1 MKKLIV
7 VDVVALTQKHLS
19 KELVPNI
26 SKIFENG
33 FFVPMIPSFPAVTCS
48 VQASMTTGQYPSDHG
63 IISNG
68 FYDRQTKSVSFWE
81 QYGSLVEKPR
91 IWSALKQKN
100 PNLKTAVL
108 FFQNSLY
115 VDSDIVITPKPIH
128 LDKKLVMWCYSK
140 PVGYYE
146 ELVKE
151 IGEFDLSSYWGPF
164 SSLKS
169 SKWIMDAVK
178 HTLKKQ
184 LPDLMLVYLPHL
196 DYAGQKYGPQSNEFQ
211 KSLMELDNI
220 IGELL
225 EFLESNNLQH
235 QYNIMIL
242 SEYSFEKVSKSI
254 SPNVILRDEGLL
266 DLRNIGGKEYIDF
279 ENSKAFAMVDH
290 QIAHVFVKQGIED
303 SVTKIFKKYDDSISE
318 ILDKKTQMN
327 LKILH
332 PKSGELILCAQD
344 SSWFNYYWWKDRE
357 RAPDFAFNVDIHRKP
372 GFDPLELFIDTS
384 SKTISQDVSLI
395 KGSHGIVKN
404 NEQDNL
410 PICGLSIST
419 KETPD
424 LIDVTQIAPTIMNI
438 LGFSYDF
445 PSQPFCKF

>member
-7 VDVVALTQKHLS
+7 LDVVALTKMHLS
-19 KELVPNI
+19 DALVPNI
-26 SKIFENG
+26 SKIFEKG
-33 FFVPMIPSFPAVTCS
+33 FFAPMTPSFPAVTCS
-48 VQASMTTGQYPSDHG
+48 VQASITSGYYPSDHG

-68 FYDRQTKSVSFWE
+68 FYDRKTKLVSFWE

-91 IWSALKQKN
+91 VWSILKQKN

-115 VDSDIVITPKPIH
+115 IDSDIVITPKPIH
-128 LDKKLVMWCYSK
+128 LYNKMVMWCYSK

-146 ELVKE
+146 EIVKS

-169 SKWIMDAVK
+169 SKWIMDAAK
-178 HTLKKQ
+178 HTIKKH
-184 LPDLMLVYLPHL
+184 LPDLMFVYLPHL

-211 KSLMELDNI
+211 KSLVELDNI

-225 EFLESNNLQH
+225 EFLDSNNLQH
-235 QYNIMIL
+235 QYDIMIL
-242 SEYSFEKVSKSI
+242 SEYSFEKVNKSI
-254 SPNVILRDEGLL
+254 SPNVILRDEGFLSIRKIEGREYL
-266 DLRNIGGKEYIDF
+266 DLEH
-279 ENSKAFAMVDH
+279 SKAFAMVDH
-290 QIAHVFVKQGIED
+290 QIAHVFVKPGIEEA
-303 SVTKIFKKYDDSISE
+303 VTKIFKKYDDSILE
-318 ILDKKTQMN
+318 ILDKKAQRSRN
-327 LKILH
+327 ILH
-332 PKSGELILCAQD
+332 PRSGDLILSAQD
-344 SSWFNYYWWKDRE
+344 SSWFNYYWWKDKE

-395 KGSHGIVKN
+395 KGSHGLVKN
-404 NEQDNL
+404 KEENNL
-410 PICGLSIST
+410 PLCGLSISP

-424 LIDVTQIAPTIMNI
+424 LINVTQIAPTVMNI
-438 LGFSYDF
+438 LGYSCDF

>member
-7 VDVVALTQKHLS
+7 LDVVALTQKHLS
-19 KELVPNI
+19 LELVPNI
-26 SKIFENG
+26 SKIFEKG

-48 VQASMTTGQYPSDHG
+48 VQASMTTGYYPSDHG

-81 QYGSLVEKPR
+81 QNGSLVEKPR

-290 QIAHVFVKQGIED
+290 QIAHVFLKQGNEE
-303 SVTKIFKKYDDSISE
+303 SVKKIFKKYDDSISE
-318 ILDKKTQMN
+318 ILDKKAQMN
-327 LKILH
+327 MKILH

-344 SSWFNYYWWKDRE
+344 SSWFNYYWWKE
-357 RAPDFAFNVDIHRKP
+357 KEKAPDFAFNVDIHRKP
-372 GFDPLELFIDTS
+372 GFDPLELFIDTT

-395 KGSHGIVKN
+395 NGSHGLVRNK
-404 NEQDNL
+404 EKDNL
-410 PICGLSIST
+410 PLCGLSMSP

-438 LGFSYDF
+438 LGFSNDF
-445 PSQPFCKF
+445 PAKPFCNF